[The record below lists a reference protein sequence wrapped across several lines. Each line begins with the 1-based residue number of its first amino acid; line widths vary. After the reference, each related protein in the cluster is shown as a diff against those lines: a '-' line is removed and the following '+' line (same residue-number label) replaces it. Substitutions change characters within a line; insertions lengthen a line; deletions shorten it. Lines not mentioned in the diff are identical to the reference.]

1 MLVKDRKNKEEKLDF
16 VLSLDLEIKLEL
28 LQNHIKLSQVLI
40 DNILETEVQ
49 QLSGSKYSH
58 DKPNE
63 GRYSRWGTN
72 SGSVRIGEE
81 KVRIKVPRV
90 IDNELEKNVSLE
102 NYKLLKNLPSPS
114 EELMEKVILGISQR
128 DYERV
133 SKDCMDS
140 FGLSQSNVSKKFIEA
155 SGQALKEFQ
164 ERDIS
169 EKDIIALLVDGK
181 SLAKQQI
188 IIALGITL
196 EGEKLVL
203 GFIQSSGENSRSIKQ
218 FLNGLISRGL
228 NYKKGILCVT
238 DGSKGI
244 KKALDEV
251 FAKKYLHQR
260 CQWHKRENVVSYLKE
275 EDQKEY
281 RKRLQR
287 AYSELTYMEAKQK
300 LMEIREDLKQLN
312 LSAANSLYEGME
324 ETLTL
329 HKLGLSEKLGVS
341 LGTTNC
347 IESLNSQLGRYINK
361 VKYWKNSD
369 QIFRWV
375 ACGLVEAEL
384 RMKKIKNYK
393 SLNLLREKIMQT
405 LKIKITKSYIKAA

>member
-1 MLVKDRKNKEEKLDF
+1 MLVKNRKIKEEKLDF
-16 VLSLDLEIKLEL
+16 VLSLDMEMKLEL
-28 LQNHIKLSQVLI
+28 LQNQIKLSQVLI

-49 QLSGSKYSH
+49 QLSGLKYSH
-58 DKPNE
+58 DKPHA

-72 SGSVRIGEE
+72 AGSVVIGEE

-102 NYKLLKNLPSPS
+102 NYKQLKKLPSPS

-133 SKDCMDS
+133 SKDCIDS

-164 ERDIS
+164 ERDLRQ
-169 EKDIIALLVDGK
+169 KDIIALLIDGK

-188 IIALGITL
+188 IIALGITI
-196 EGEKLVL
+196 EGEKIVL
-203 GFIQSSGENSRSIKQ
+203 GFIQSSCENSRSIKQ
-218 FLNGLISRGL
+218 FLKGLLSRGL
-228 NYKKGILCVT
+228 NYTKGILCIT

-244 KKALDEV
+244 KKALEEV

-260 CQWHKRENVVSYLKE
+260 CQWHKRENVVSYLND

-287 AYSELTYMEAKQK
+287 AYNEPTYTQAKQS
-300 LMEIREDLKQLN
+300 LLEIRQELKQLN
-312 LSAANSLYEGME
+312 LSAANSLDEAME
-324 ETLTL
+324 ETLML
-329 HKLGLSEKLGVS
+329 HKLGFSVKLGVS

-347 IESLNSQLGRYINK
+347 IESLNSQLGRYLNK
-361 VKYWKNSD
+361 VKYWKNSQ

-375 ACGLVEAEL
+375 ACGLMESEL
-384 RMKKIKNYK
+384 RMKKIKNFK
-393 SLNLLREKIMQT
+393 SLHLLREKIMQT
-405 LKIKITKSYIKAA
+405 LKIKASKFYIKAA

>member
-1 MLVKDRKNKEEKLDF
+1 MLVKNRKFKEEKSDF
-16 VLSLDLEIKLEL
+16 VLSLDLEVKLDL
-28 LQNHIKLSQVLI
+28 LQNQIKLSQLLI
-40 DNILETEVQ
+40 ENILETEVQ
-49 QLSGSKYSH
+49 ELSGTRYSH

-72 SGSVRIGEE
+72 AGSVLIGEE

-90 IDNELEKNVSLE
+90 IDKEVSKNVSLN
-102 NYKLLKNLPSPS
+102 NYNLLKKLPAPS

-133 SKDCMDS
+133 SKDCMES
-140 FGLSQSNVSKKFIEA
+140 FGLSQSNVSRRFIEA
-155 SGQALKEFQ
+155 SAKALEEFQ
-164 ERDIS
+164 ERDLS
-169 EKDIIALLVDGK
+169 ENDIIAILIDGK
-181 SLAKQQI
+181 SLAKQRI
-188 IIALGITL
+188 IIALGITM
-196 EGEKLVL
+196 EGEKIAL
-203 GFIQSSGENSRSIKQ
+203 GFIQSSSENSRSIKQ
-218 FLNGLISRGL
+218 FLKGLISRGL

-287 AYSELTYMEAKQK
+287 AYRERTYTQAKQM
-300 LMEIREDLKQLN
+300 LMEIREDLRQIN
-312 LSAANSLYEGME
+312 LSAVKSLDEGME

-329 HKLGLSEKLGVS
+329 FKLGISEELGIS

-347 IESLNSQLGRYINK
+347 IENLNSQLGRYINK

-375 ACGLVEAEL
+375 ACGLIEAER
-384 RMKKIKNYK
+384 RMKKIRNHK
-393 SLNLLREKIMQT
+393 SLHLLREKIMQT
-405 LKIKITKSYIKAA
+405 LKIKATKSYIKAA

>member
-1 MLVKDRKNKEEKLDF
+1 MLVKNRKIKEEKLDF
-16 VLSLDLEIKLEL
+16 VLSQELEFKLEL
-28 LQNHIKLSQVLI
+28 LQNHIKLSQLI
-40 DNILETEVQ
+40 IENILETEVL

-58 DKPNE
+58 DKPNA

-72 SGSVRIGEE
+72 DGSVRIGEE

-90 IDNELEKNVSLE
+90 IDSEEEKNVSLN
-102 NYKLLKNLPSPS
+102 NYKLLKKLPAPS

-133 SKDCMDS
+133 SKDCMES
-140 FGLSQSNVSKKFIEA
+140 FGLSQSNVSRKFIEA
-155 SGQALKEFQ
+155 SAQALKEFQ
-164 ERDIS
+164 ERDLR
-169 EKDIIALLVDGK
+169 EKDIIAVFIDGK
-181 SLAKQQI
+181 SLAKQRI
-188 IIALGITL
+188 IITLGVTM
-196 EGEKLVL
+196 EGEKIVL
-203 GFIQSSGENSRSIKQ
+203 GFIQSSTENSRSIKQ
-218 FLNGLISRGL
+218 FLKSLISRGL

-244 KKALDEV
+244 KKAMDEV
-251 FAKKYLHQR
+251 FGKKYLHQR

-287 AYSELTYMEAKQK
+287 AYSERTFTQAKQA
-300 LMEIREDLKQLN
+300 LMGIREDLRQLN
-312 LSAANSLYEGME
+312 LSAVKSLDEGME

-329 HKLGLSEKLGVS
+329 FKLGVSEIFGVS

-347 IESLNSQLGRYINK
+347 IENLNSLLARFINK

-375 ACGLVEAEL
+375 ACGLMEAER
-384 RMKKIKNYK
+384 RMKKIRNFK
-393 SLNLLREKIMQT
+393 SLYLLREKIMQT
-405 LKIKITKSYIKAA
+405 LKIKTTKSYVNAA

>member
-1 MLVKDRKNKEEKLDF
+1 MLPKNRKIKEEKLDF
-16 VLSLDLEIKLEL
+16 VLSLDLEMKLEL
-28 LQNHIKLSQVLI
+28 LQNQIKLSQVLI

-49 QLSGSKYSH
+49 ELSGARYSH
-58 DKPNE
+58 DKPHK

-72 SGSVRIGEE
+72 AGSVLIGEE

-102 NYKLLKNLPSPS
+102 NYKLLKKLPSPG

-133 SKDCMDS
+133 SKDCIDS

-155 SGQALKEFQ
+155 SAQALKEFH
-164 ERDIS
+164 ERDLS

-181 SLAKQQI
+181 SLAKQRI
-188 IIALGITL
+188 IIALGITM
-196 EGEKLVL
+196 EGEKTVL
-203 GFIQSSGENSRSIKQ
+203 GFIQSSSENSRSIKQ
-218 FLNGLISRGL
+218 FLKGLISRGL
-228 NYKKGILCVT
+228 NYKKGILCIT

-244 KKALDEV
+244 RKALDEV

-287 AYSELTYMEAKQK
+287 AYNEPTYTQVKQS
-300 LMEIREDLKQLN
+300 LLEIRKDLKQLN
-312 LSAANSLYEGME
+312 LSAANSLDEGME

-347 IESLNSQLGRYINK
+347 IENLNSQLGKYVNK
-361 VKYWKNSD
+361 VKYWKNSQ

-375 ACGLVEAEL
+375 ACGLMESEL
-384 RMKKIKNYK
+384 RMKKIKNFK
-393 SLNLLREKIMQT
+393 SLHLLREKIMET
-405 LKIKITKSYIKAA
+405 LKIKATKFYVKAA

>member
-1 MLVKDRKNKEEKLDF
+1 MLVKNRKIKEEKLDF
-16 VLSLDLEIKLEL
+16 VLSLDLEMKLEL
-28 LQNHIKLSQVLI
+28 LQNQIKFSQILI
-40 DNILETEVQ
+40 NNILETEVQ

-58 DKPNE
+58 DKPNS
-63 GRYSRWGTN
+63 GRYSRWGSN
-72 SGSVRIGEE
+72 AGSVRIGEE

-102 NYKLLKNLPSPS
+102 NYKLLKNLPSPN
-114 EELMEKVILGISQR
+114 EKLMEKVILGISQR

-133 SKDCMDS
+133 TKDSIES
-140 FGLSQSNVSKKFIEA
+140 FGLSQKNVSRKFIEA
-155 SGQALKEFQ
+155 SSQALKEFQ
-164 ERDIS
+164 ERDLS
-169 EKDIIALLVDGK
+169 EKDIIALLIDGK

-188 IIALGITL
+188 IIGLGITID
-196 EGEKLVL
+196 GEKIVL
-203 GFIQSSGENSRSIKQ
+203 GFIQSSSENSRSIKQ
-218 FLNGLISRGL
+218 FLKGLISRGL

-260 CQWHKRENVVSYLKE
+260 CQWHKRENVVSYLNE

-287 AYSELTYMEAKQK
+287 AYNEPTYTQAKQS
-300 LMEIREDLKQLN
+300 LLEIRQELKQLN
-312 LSAANSLYEGME
+312 LSAANSLDEGME

-329 HKLGLSEKLGVS
+329 HKLGLKEKLGVS

-347 IESLNSQLGRYINK
+347 IESLNSQLGRYLNK
-361 VKYWKNSD
+361 VKYWKNSQ

-375 ACGLVEAEL
+375 ACGLMEAEL
-384 RMKKIKNYK
+384 RMKKIKNFK
-393 SLNLLREKIMQT
+393 SLPILREKIMET
-405 LKIKITKSYIKAA
+405 LKIKATKSYIKAA